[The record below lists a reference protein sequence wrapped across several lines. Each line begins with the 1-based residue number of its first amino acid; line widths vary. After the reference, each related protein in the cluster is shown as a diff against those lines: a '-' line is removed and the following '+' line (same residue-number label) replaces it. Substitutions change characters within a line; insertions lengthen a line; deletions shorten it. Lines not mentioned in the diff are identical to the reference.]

1 MSDID
6 KTEAERSEVF
16 MSLKQMET
24 IKKEELT
31 GTSYRLRTLTEK
43 GSGMYKETKDAHC
56 AKLAKAQQEL
66 KGILKACSQ
75 YQGDLKSLRLT
86 ERSLAQVHTHYC
98 ELSSA
103 YIDFLRRTNT
113 LDSNNDLDLHLQNY
127 QVLKSEIEIT
137 GKLLDHHVREL
148 IDSSSY
154 QSKSIMRTSKSG
166 LSNTSSSL
174 ASKRAKAEAA
184 RARAEYAVKEAE
196 ILKQRALLEEQQQLA
211 AAHAS
216 RKKADMDADLKLLKE
231 QKKVAGAE
239 AEVRALQL
247 EEDSQGSSSHFSLPV
262 EGAKDRTR
270 DYVARHSQN
279 QTSNI
284 SVPRH
289 YFQQEA
295 NRRLTSPSPPL
306 AQQGPVNVLPDTN
319 IPCAEADLVY
329 SVAHQGDGIEN
340 IHRDEGNNMFVAA
353 ELSRF
358 LLKKELL
365 LTRLTS
371 FNDRPESYAIWKL
384 SFLRIIAEL
393 QATDVEEFDLLVKWL
408 GPASS
413 KYANSLRAANVQNP
427 SRGLER
433 IWARLDERYGCP
445 EMVEAARKNKLAAF
459 PRLTY
464 KNSELLYELSD
475 LLSEV
480 ESIKGQDEYKALLS
494 YFDSSAGVI
503 PIVNKLPYGLQERWT
518 SHATRYKRTNKVSF
532 PPFSIFVDFVRDISK
547 EKNDPSFAHETYTA
561 SPRKDRSKPPLVAA
575 NRKTEV
581 TQETR
586 GNQDWSKLCP
596 VHKTDHSLNQCKA
609 FKLKT
614 IEDRKALIKRFGI
627 CYRCC
632 LTSTH
637 LAKACREFVK
647 CAFCGSSRHATA
659 LHVVDWEQQNSE
671 TGTPSPRVN
680 DGGERKDSPSD
691 TSKFPIA
698 SKCTQ
703 ICGDGFAGKSC
714 SKTVLVKVYPE
725 GRPDMATRM
734 YAMFDDQS
742 NASLVMSEFFTNMEA
757 DGEVIPYTL
766 SSCAGRKDTSGWR
779 AKGYIVE
786 SFDGHSRLQLPT
798 LIECNQIPDHREEI
812 PVPEVAMHYN
822 HLKDIANCIPPLDN
836 DAQILLLIGRDLIE
850 AHHVLDQRIGPNK
863 TPYGQ
868 KLSLGWVIVGET
880 CLGKVHQ
887 PKQVTVNKT
896 YILSDGR
903 PSIFKP
909 CDNHFQVKEGWSSGN
924 EKNKVIFTAR
934 ERNGQNEDKLFVTT
948 QEDDKLGLSVE
959 DREFLEIMDN
969 EMVKTSE
976 GNWIAPLSF
985 RNGRRRLPNN
995 RSQALNR
1002 AKTLDRCLKRDTIK
1016 RQQFLEFMQRILDND
1031 HAELAPPLTE
1041 DEERWYL
1048 PLFGVYHPKKPD
1060 QLRAVFD
1067 SSANHEGTSL
1077 NDVLLNGPDLANS
1090 LVGVL
1095 LRFRRESTAVMADIQ
1110 QMFYCFLVKEE
1121 HRNFLRFLWYKDN
1134 DINQE
1139 LVEYRMKVHVFGNSP
1154 SPAVATYGLRRSA
1167 KSVVETY
1174 GKDVQL
1180 FVERDFY
1187 VDDGLTC
1194 LQTTEQA
1201 IDLIKRTQQALL
1213 SGGNL
1218 RLHKVAS
1225 NDPEVMKTFPS
1236 DDLAKDLKDLDLG
1249 SDLLPVQRS
1258 LGMAWDLQSDSFTFK
1273 VSADPKPYTK
1283 RGILSTI
1290 NSLFDPMGFA
1300 APVTIR
1306 GKILFRDLISGN
1318 SDWDQPLPSASEREW
1333 EDWKDSLTLLEELKI
1348 PRTYVPVSFQ
1358 GVITKE
1364 IHVFSDASEKAV
1376 AAVAY
1381 LRTVDKDKGQRT
1393 GFILGK
1399 AKVAPM
1405 HGHTIP
1411 RLELC
1416 AAVLAVE
1423 IADLVCEHLG
1433 LPLDVV
1439 QYYTDSKIVLGYIY
1453 NQTRRFYVYVS
1464 NRIDRIRKYSQPEQ
1478 WHYVHSDKNPADIG
1492 TRSIHASQ
1500 LNSSIWLSGPT
1511 PISQDSCAHTFILT
1525 DEEND
1530 KELRPAPSSMKT
1542 KVCNTS
1548 GSLDTRYLEKFSSW
1562 ESLVRAFTLLKCMA
1576 RKIQNKDPLGINSDT
1591 LKETER
1597 FLMKMVQYRTFG
1609 AEIDCLLANSPIPR
1623 NSTIL
1628 SLHPKLDE
1636 HGILCV
1642 GGSLNKSDF
1651 DARLKNPTIIPGDS
1665 HLARL
1670 LVHHHHSRVKHQG
1683 RTFTEGAVRSAGL
1696 WITGAKRVISSL
1708 IYKCVSCR
1716 KLRGR
1721 QQYQKMADLPSDR
1734 LMPSPPFTYVGLDTF
1749 GPWFVVTRRTRGG
1762 QANNKRWAVLFTCLT
1777 TRAIHI
1783 EVVEELSSSSF
1794 INALRRFISIRG
1806 PVKQLRSDRG
1816 TNFVGAT
1823 DALKINVVN
1832 VEDNSIKRFLDD
1844 ERTK

>member
-1 MSDID
+1 
-6 KTEAERSEVF
+6 
-16 MSLKQMET
+16 
-24 IKKEELT
+24 
-31 GTSYRLRTLTEK
+31 
-43 GSGMYKETKDAHC
+43 
-56 AKLAKAQQEL
+56 
-66 KGILKACSQ
+66 
-75 YQGDLKSLRLT
+75 
-86 ERSLAQVHTHYC
+86 
-98 ELSSA
+98 
-103 YIDFLRRTNT
+103 
-113 LDSNNDLDLHLQNY
+113 
-127 QVLKSEIEIT
+127 
-137 GKLLDHHVREL
+137 
-148 IDSSSY
+148 
-154 QSKSIMRTSKSG
+154 
-166 LSNTSSSL
+166 
-174 ASKRAKAEAA
+174 
-184 RARAEYAVKEAE
+184 
-196 ILKQRALLEEQQQLA
+196 
-211 AAHAS
+211 
-216 RKKADMDADLKLLKE
+216 
-231 QKKVAGAE
+231 
-239 AEVRALQL
+239 
-247 EEDSQGSSSHFSLPV
+247 
-262 EGAKDRTR
+262 
-270 DYVARHSQN
+270 
-279 QTSNI
+279 
-284 SVPRH
+284 
-289 YFQQEA
+289 
-295 NRRLTSPSPPL
+295 
-306 AQQGPVNVLPDTN
+306 
-319 IPCAEADLVY
+319 
-329 SVAHQGDGIEN
+329 
-340 IHRDEGNNMFVAA
+340 
-353 ELSRF
+353 
-358 LLKKELL
+358 
-365 LTRLTS
+365 
-371 FNDRPESYAIWKL
+371 
-384 SFLRIIAEL
+384 
-393 QATDVEEFDLLVKWL
+393 
-408 GPASS
+408 
-413 KYANSLRAANVQNP
+413 
-427 SRGLER
+427 
-433 IWARLDERYGCP
+433 
-445 EMVEAARKNKLAAF
+445 MVEAAMKNKLAAF

-518 SHATRYKRTNKVSF
+518 SHATRYKRTNKVPF

-561 SPRKDRSKPPLVAA
+561 SPRKDRSKLPFSRPPQVVA

-586 GNQDWSKLCP
+586 ANQDWSNLCP

-614 IEDRKALIKRFGI
+614 LEDSKALIKRFGI

-647 CAFCGSSRHATA
+647 CAVCGSSRHATA
-659 LHVVDWEQQNSE
+659 LHVVDWEQENSE

-698 SKCTQ
+698 SKYTQ

-725 GRPDMATRM
+725 GKPDMATRM
-734 YAMFDDQS
+734 YAIFDDQS
-742 NASLVMSEFFTNMEA
+742 NASLVKSEFFTIMEA

-766 SSCAGRKDTSGWR
+766 SSCAGRKDTSGRR

-786 SFDGHSRLQLPT
+786 SLVGHSRLQLPT

-836 DAQILLLIGRDLIE
+836 DAQILLLIM
-850 AHHVLDQRIGPNK
+850 
-863 TPYGQ
+863 
-868 KLSLGWVIVGET
+868 
-880 CLGKVHQ
+880 
-887 PKQVTVNKT
+887 
-896 YILSDGR
+896 
-903 PSIFKP
+903 
-909 CDNHFQVKEGWSSGN
+909 KEGWSSGN

-948 QEDDKLGLSVE
+948 QEDDTLGLSVE

-976 GNWIAPLSF
+976 GNWISPLPF
-985 RNGRRRLPNN
+985 QNGRRRLPNN

-1002 AKTLDRCLKRDTIK
+1002 AKTLDRCLKRETIK
-1016 RQQFLEFMQRILDND
+1016 RQQFLEFMQRILDNY

-1060 QLRAVFD
+1060 QLRAVFN

-1077 NDVLLNGPDLANS
+1077 NDVPLKGPDLANS

-1110 QMFYCFLVKEE
+1110 QMFYFFLVKEE

-1154 SPAVATYGLRRSA
+1154 SPAVATYGPRRSA

-1194 LQTTEQA
+1194 LLTTEQA

-1258 LGMAWDLQSDSFTFK
+1258 LGMMWDLQSDSFTFK

-1290 NSLFDPMGFA
+1290 NSLFGPMGFA
-1300 APVTIR
+1300 
-1306 GKILFRDLISGN
+1306 
-1318 SDWDQPLPSASEREW
+1318 
-1333 EDWKDSLTLLEELKI
+1333 
-1348 PRTYVPVSFQ
+1348 VP

-1399 AKVAPM
+1399 AKVAST

-1411 RLELC
+1411 
-1416 AAVLAVE
+1416 
-1423 IADLVCEHLG
+1423 
-1433 LPLDVV
+1433 
-1439 QYYTDSKIVLGYIY
+1439 
-1453 NQTRRFYVYVS
+1453 
-1464 NRIDRIRKYSQPEQ
+1464 
-1478 WHYVHSDKNPADIG
+1478 
-1492 TRSIHASQ
+1492 RSIHASQ
-1500 LNSSIWLSGPT
+1500 LNSSSWLSGPT

-1542 KVCNTS
+1542 RDQRNVLLGDLVLLN
-1548 GSLDTRYLEKFSSW
+1548 EK
-1562 ESLVRAFTLLKCMA
+1562 
-1576 RKIQNKDPLGINSDT
+1576 
-1591 LKETER
+1591 
-1597 FLMKMVQYRTFG
+1597 
-1609 AEIDCLLANSPIPR
+1609 
-1623 NSTIL
+1623 NSTRNDW
-1628 SLHPKLDE
+1628 P
-1636 HGILCV
+1636 
-1642 GGSLNKSDF
+1642 
-1651 DARLKNPTIIPGDS
+1651 
-1665 HLARL
+1665 
-1670 LVHHHHSRVKHQG
+1670 
-1683 RTFTEGAVRSAGL
+1683 
-1696 WITGAKRVISSL
+1696 
-1708 IYKCVSCR
+1708 
-1716 KLRGR
+1716 
-1721 QQYQKMADLPSDR
+1721 MA
-1734 LMPSPPFTYVGLDTF
+1734 
-1749 GPWFVVTRRTRGG
+1749 
-1762 QANNKRWAVLFTCLT
+1762 
-1777 TRAIHI
+1777 
-1783 EVVEELSSSSF
+1783 VVERSFPSSDGKYER
-1794 INALRRFISIRG
+1794 L
-1806 PVKQLRSDRG
+1806 
-1816 TNFVGAT
+1816 NF
-1823 DALKINVVN
+1823 
-1832 VEDNSIKRFLDD
+1832 E
-1844 ERTK
+1844 